1 MHLTL
6 NPKNED
12 ELKAINMLINAR
24 KGFRCQ
30 LIKAIFR
37 ISLQT
42 LPLSSFNK
50 SSGDGFV
57 FKRPDID
64 KVMQES
70 LAEQTRRKKNSV
82 SVDIPEQVPVP
93 KPQPEKKDTINTN
106 SDKAEES
113 KAPIVD
119 EYSVQPD
126 NQDELAAIFGQ
137 MDSLTH

>member
-1 MHLTL
+1 
-6 NPKNED
+6 
-12 ELKAINMLINAR
+12 
-24 KGFRCQ
+24 
-30 LIKAIFR
+30 
-37 ISLQT
+37 
-42 LPLSSFNK
+42 
-50 SSGDGFV
+50 
-57 FKRPDID
+57 
-64 KVMQES
+64 MQES

-82 SVDIPEQVPVP
+82 SVDIPEQVPVR

-106 SDKAEES
+106 SDRTEES

>member
-1 MHLTL
+1 
-6 NPKNED
+6 
-12 ELKAINMLINAR
+12 
-24 KGFRCQ
+24 
-30 LIKAIFR
+30 
-37 ISLQT
+37 
-42 LPLSSFNK
+42 
-50 SSGDGFV
+50 
-57 FKRPDID
+57 
-64 KVMQES
+64 MQES

-113 KAPIVD
+113 KVPIVD
-119 EYSVQPD
+119 EYSTQPD